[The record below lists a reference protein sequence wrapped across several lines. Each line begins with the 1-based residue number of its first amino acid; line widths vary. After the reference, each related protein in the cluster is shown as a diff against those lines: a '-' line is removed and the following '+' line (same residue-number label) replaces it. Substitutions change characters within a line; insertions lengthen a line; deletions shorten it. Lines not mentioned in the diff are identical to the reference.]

1 MILSKMTGLNL
12 NRSIQLKLSSNRKY
26 KYKLMSGKQAPK
38 FHTDDGSLPDLASAS
53 DWSCCVG
60 ILLQPIRIT
69 TQTWVVMFHQYG
81 ISALVS
87 QTSPVVAS
95 QNVGCFLRPL
105 NCQCQSLCLVI
116 HCIYLFLDN
125 LWLKWI
131 CLLMFKDRRAEMQNE
146 SVNR

>member
-1 MILSKMTGLNL
+1 
-12 NRSIQLKLSSNRKY
+12 
-26 KYKLMSGKQAPK
+26 MSGKQAPK

-95 QNVGCFLRPL
+95 QNVGRFLGR
-105 NCQCQSLCLVI
+105 SFFSTV
-116 HCIYLFLDN
+116 
-125 LWLKWI
+125 
-131 CLLMFKDRRAEMQNE
+131 
-146 SVNR
+146 SVNHYALFNTLHSPVSGQFVVKVDLSAYVQRQES